1 VIAIVIAQGGF
12 MAQLIVRNLEDDV
25 RDKLRVRAQL
35 HGRSMEEE
43 VRDILRA
50 AVVEGVSLET
60 GGLGTKMSNRFADCH
75 LDQDAEIS
83 EWRGVKPRPA
93 DF

>member
-1 VIAIVIAQGGF
+1 

-25 RDKLRVRAQL
+25 RDKLRDRAQR

-50 AVVEGVSLET
+50 AVVQVPAEQGQ
-60 GGLGTKMSNRFADCH
+60 GLGSRI
-75 LDQDAEIS
+75 AELFRS
-83 EWRGVKPRPA
+83 QPDLGDEPFVAEPWRGGVPEPMSF
-93 DF
+93 DE

>member
-1 VIAIVIAQGGF
+1 

-25 RDKLRVRAQL
+25 RDKLRDRAKS

-50 AVVEGVSLET
+50 AVVQSPAMKGK
-60 GGLGTKMSNRFADCH
+60 GLGSQIAELFRGQADLGDEPFVVDGARGGVPEPMSFD
-75 LDQDAEIS
+75 E
-83 EWRGVKPRPA
+83 
-93 DF
+93 

>member
-1 VIAIVIAQGGF
+1 

-25 RDKLRVRAQL
+25 RDKLRDRAES

-50 AVVEGVSLET
+50 AVVADAEAADQP
-60 GGLGTKMSNRFADCH
+60 GLGTRISRRFADCH
-75 LDQDAEIS
+75 LDKGFEIP
-83 EWRGVKPRPA
+83 EWRGHEPRPA
-93 DF
+93 KFE

>member
-1 VIAIVIAQGGF
+1 

-25 RDKLRVRAQL
+25 RDRLRDLAHQ

-50 AVVEGVSLET
+50 AVVSSSQQQPIKN
-60 GGLGTKMSNRFADCH
+60 LGSWCAQQFGKVDLGEPVEFGERRAGPT
-75 LDQDAEIS
+75 
-83 EWRGVKPRPA
+83 RPPA
-93 DF
+93 FE